1 VWLNPGITPC
11 VKTYARDEG
20 AELYAVLSSPDSVV
34 DIFAFKLTKSRR
46 NFRLKFQFRSFRTA
60 WALNDVMHFGGQLS
74 LLGNNGH
81 ARLKHADRFGANDPT
96 RTWWPIA
103 P

>member
-81 ARLKHADRFGANDPT
+81 ARLKHADRFGANDP
-96 RTWWPIA
+96 
-103 P
+103 